1 MKLRKVAKR
10 WLFGSCPGLAGSFR
24 YFGTRVFFPR
34 HSLIF
39 QRACC
44 EGIFEA
50 RLLRLI
56 FSLSPPHTTYLDI
69 GANIGLMSV
78 PVLATLPDVSVLSIE
93 PSPAN
98 LPWLEKT
105 LQSSAFRARWGL
117 VRKAASDHCGHEEF
131 FSCSPSG
138 GALDGLKDTGRGKE
152 PVKVVVETTTV
163 DQVWNEQGKPT
174 VSCIKIDVEG
184 AELSVLQGAWQ
195 CLTTHRPAIVLE
207 WNAVN
212 LSAYGCPP
220 EALLGFAR
228 NNGYDVFGI
237 TPFCAITSP
246 ALLRLAM
253 GTGENF
259 LLLPK

>member
-1 MKLRKVAKR
+1 MNLRRLAKR
-10 WLFGSCPGLAGSFR
+10 WLFGSCPGLAGSFP

-39 QRACC
+39 QRACA

-56 FSLSPPHTTYLDI
+56 FSLAPPHTTYLDI

-78 PVLATLPDVSVLSIE
+78 PVLATLPEVHVLSIE

-98 LPWLEKT
+98 LPSLEMT
-105 LQSSAFRARWGL
+105 RQCSPFRARWRL
-117 VRKAASDHCGHEEF
+117 VRKAASDHSGREEF
-131 FSCSPSG
+131 FSCSCNG
-138 GALDGLKDTGRGKE
+138 GALDGLKNTGRGKE

-163 DQVWNEQGKPT
+163 DQVWTEQGKPT

-184 AELSVLQGAWQ
+184 AELKVLQGTQQ
-195 CLTTHRPAIVLE
+195 CLSTHRPAIVLE

-212 LSAYGCPP
+212 LCAYGCSPA
-220 EALLGFAR
+220 ALLSFAHD
-228 NNGYDVFGI
+228 NGYDVFSI
-237 TPFCAITSP
+237 TPFCAISSP
-246 ALLRLAM
+246 ALLHLAM
-253 GTGENF
+253 STVENF